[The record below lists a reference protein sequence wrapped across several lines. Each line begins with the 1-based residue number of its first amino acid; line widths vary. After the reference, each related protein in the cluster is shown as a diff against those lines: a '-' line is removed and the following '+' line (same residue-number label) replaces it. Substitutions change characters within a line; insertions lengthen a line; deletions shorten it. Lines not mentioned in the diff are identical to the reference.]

1 MGTNDI
7 DLFKFTADQLIDEV
21 VRRAGSDDAALRM
34 LNDEGFGL
42 SSVDELRRQLS
53 DPEGTIQ

>member
-7 DLFKFTADQLIDEV
+7 DLFKFTADQLSDEV

-34 LNDEGFGL
+34 RNDDGFGL
-42 SSVDELRRQLS
+42 SSIDELRRQLS
-53 DPEGTIQ
+53 DPEGTIR

>member
-1 MGTNDI
+1 MSTNDI
-7 DLFKFTADQLIDEV
+7 ELFKFTADELIDEV

-42 SSVDELRRQLS
+42 SQH
-53 DPEGTIQ
+53 